1 MQLQV
6 QSIHFDADRKLIHF
20 IEEKLSKLTQFHDRI
35 ISSEVF
41 LRLDKSDVNENKIAE
56 IKLSIPGKDLFA
68 RKQCR
73 TFEEATDTAVEALRR
88 QIDKHKTRTGQAS

>member
-1 MQLQV
+1 MQVQV

-20 IEEKLSKLTQFHDRI
+20 IEEKMQKLTHFHDRI
-35 ISSEVF
+35 TFGEVF

-56 IKLSIPGKDLFA
+56 IKLSIPGRDLFA

-73 TFEEATDTAVEALRR
+73 TFEEATDIAVEALRR
-88 QIDKHKTRTGQAS
+88 QIDKYKTKKSI